1 MYLYNK
7 KDVRQ
12 QEPNCDYCLNYKD
25 SIFRILDEPEKDI
38 LRQSSTCLNFNKGD
52 AIFNEGDKAIE
63 LLCLVKGKVKVFIE
77 GISGREQIIRLAK
90 PVGFIGYKAL
100 FAEENHNVSAV
111 AIEDCT
117 ICRIDKKGLFRV
129 LRSNN
134 ELCLRIMK
142 FFASELK
149 LSNSRTV
156 TLTQKHIRGRLAESL
171 IFLKDTYGFEK
182 NGKTLDICLTRGDI
196 AHLSNMTT
204 SNAIRTLSA
213 FAKEEIIALNGKRI
227 EILDI
232 GILEHIS
239 EFG

>member
-1 MYLYNK
+1 M
-7 KDVRQ
+7 RQ
-12 QEPNCDYCLNYKD
+12 QKLDCDHCLNYKD
-25 SIFRILDEPEKDI
+25 SIFRILDDPEKNS
-38 LRQSSTCLNFNKGD
+38 LRQSSKCLYYNKGD
-52 AIFNEGDKAIE
+52 TIFSEGDKAVG
-63 LLCLVKGKVKVFIE
+63 LLCLVKGIVKVFME
-77 GISGREQIIRLAK
+77 GNSGREQIIRLAK

-100 FAEENHNVSAV
+100 FADENHNVSAI

-117 ICRIDKKGLFRV
+117 ICRINKEGLFKV

-134 ELCLRIMK
+134 ELCLQIMK

-182 NGKTLDICLTRGDI
+182 NGKTLNICLTRGDI

-227 EILDI
+227 EIIDM
-232 GILEHIS
+232 GVLEHIS

>member
-1 MYLYNK
+1 M
-7 KDVRQ
+7 RQ
-12 QEPNCDYCLNYKD
+12 QKLVCNYCLNYRD
-25 SIFRILDEPEKDI
+25 SIFRILDESEKNI
-38 LRQSSTCLNFNKGD
+38 LRQYSTCLHFNKGD
-52 AIFNEGDKAIE
+52 TIFNEGDKAIA

-77 GISGREQIIRLAK
+77 GVSGREQIIRLAK

-100 FAEENHNVSAV
+100 FSDENHYVSAV

-117 ICRIDKKGLFRV
+117 ICRIDKKGLFKV
-129 LRSNN
+129 LKSNN

-142 FFASELK
+142 FFATELK
-149 LSNSRTV
+149 FSNSRTV

-171 IFLKDTYGFEK
+171 ICLKDTYGFEK
-182 NGKTLDICLTRGDI
+182 NGKTINIYLTRGDI

-213 FAKEEIIALNGKRI
+213 FAKERIIALNGKRI
-227 EILDI
+227 EILDM
-232 GILEHIS
+232 GLLEHIS

>member
-1 MYLYNK
+1 MEINRHK
-7 KDVRQ
+7 QR
-12 QEPNCDYCLNYKD
+12 CDSCLNYED
-25 SIFRILDEPEKDI
+25 SIFKILNEQEKNF
-38 LRQSSTCLNFNKGD
+38 LRQSSTCLHYNKGD
-52 AIFNEGDKAIE
+52 TIFREGDKTAG
-63 LLCLVKGKVKVFIE
+63 LLCLVKGKVKVYME

-100 FAEENHNVSAV
+100 FANENHFVSAM

-117 ICRIDKKGLFRV
+117 VCKINKKGLFKI
-129 LRSNN
+129 LKSNN
-134 ELCLRIMK
+134 ELCLDLIK
-142 FFASELK
+142 FFATELK
-149 LSNSRTV
+149 FSNNRTV

-182 NGKTLDICLTRGDI
+182 NGRTLDICLTRGDI

-213 FAKEEIIALNGKRI
+213 FAREKIVALRGKRI
-227 EILDI
+227 ELLDVGVI
-232 GILEHIS
+232 EHIS

>member
-1 MYLYNK
+1 MK
-7 KDVRQ
+7 Q
-12 QEPNCDYCLNYKD
+12 QELNCDYCLNYKD
-25 SIFRILDEPEKDI
+25 SIFRTLDESEKNI
-38 LRQSSTCLNFNKGD
+38 LKQNSTYLSYNKGD
-52 AIFNEGDKAIE
+52 TIFNEGDRAVG
-63 LLCLVKGKVKVFIE
+63 LLCLIKGKVKVFME
-77 GISGREQIIRLAK
+77 GVSGREQIIRLAK

-100 FAEENHNVSAV
+100 FADENHFVSAV

-117 ICRIDKKGLFRV
+117 ICKINKKGLFKV
-129 LRSNN
+129 LKSNN
-134 ELCLRIMK
+134 ELCLNIMK
-142 FFASELK
+142 FFATELK

-182 NGKTLDICLTRGDI
+182 NGRTLNICLTRGDI

-213 FAKEEIIALNGKRI
+213 FAKEKIIALNGKRI
-227 EILDI
+227 EILDMVTI
-232 GILEHIS
+232 EHIS

>member
-1 MYLYNK
+1 M
-7 KDVRQ
+7 RQ
-12 QEPNCDYCLNYKD
+12 QELVCNYCLDYRD
-25 SIFRILDEPEKDI
+25 SIFRILDESEKNI
-38 LRQSSTCLNFNKGD
+38 LRQYSTCLHFNKGD
-52 AIFNEGDKAIE
+52 TIFNEGDKAVA

-77 GISGREQIIRLAK
+77 GVSGREQIIRLAK
-90 PVGFIGYKAL
+90 PVGYIGYKAL
-100 FAEENHNVSAV
+100 FADENHFVSAV

-117 ICRIDKKGLFRV
+117 ICRIDKKGLFKV
-129 LRSNN
+129 LKSNN

-142 FFASELK
+142 FFATELK
-149 LSNSRTV
+149 FSNSRTV

-182 NGKTLDICLTRGDI
+182 NGKTINIYLTRGDI

-213 FAKEEIIALNGKRI
+213 FAKERIIALNGKRI
-227 EILDI
+227 EILDM
-232 GILEHIS
+232 GLLEHIS